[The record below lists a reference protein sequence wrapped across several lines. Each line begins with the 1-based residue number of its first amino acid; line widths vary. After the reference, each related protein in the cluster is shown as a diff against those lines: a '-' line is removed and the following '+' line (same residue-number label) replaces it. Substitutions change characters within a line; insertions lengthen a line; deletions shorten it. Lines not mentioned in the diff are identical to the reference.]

1 MPDRVVRFRSMA
13 KEKRRSMKKRKI
25 GPEEVLLCVMMSFL
39 IVLMFIQVVFR
50 YCLGRSITWSEE
62 VSRLLFVWSVFL
74 GIDLAAKYN
83 RHIRVT
89 FQLKLFA
96 KPVQKGI
103 TIFAYFIWFAFSLIL
118 SIVAIE
124 FVITMFKFPYFSQ
137 TLHINLAYAYVIV
150 PLGFSLVTLRVTR
163 LLIEQI
169 LGRGDILESDQPVGL

>member
-1 MPDRVVRFRSMA
+1 
-13 KEKRRSMKKRKI
+13 MKKRRI
-25 GPEEVLLCVMMSFL
+25 GIEEVMLCFMMSFL

-50 YCLGRSITWSEE
+50 YFLGRSITWSEE
-62 VSRLLFVWSVFL
+62 VSRLLFIWTVFL

-89 FQLKLFA
+89 FQLKLFTE
-96 KPVQKGI
+96 PVQRGI
-103 TIFAYFIWFAFSLIL
+103 TIFAYFVWLAFSLTI

-137 TLHINLAYAYVIV
+137 TLHVNLAYAYLIV

-163 LLIEQI
+163 QFIEQI
-169 LGRGDILESDQPVGL
+169 LGKADLPETDPAAGL